1 MIRHLKNNLSLRIAA
16 FLVLGM
22 SVLMTA
28 LCAFFITTAA
38 SKMEHNLLL
47 KGKGMAR
54 QGATIV
60 AELLT
65 TGIRDKKLTAE
76 DAFDERYETIAGAET
91 SKFRT
96 RFVAFTDLALPRVQD
111 VFLKDPDIL
120 FAAAADRNG
129 YIGTHN
135 NPARSKRRFDD
146 ENGLKAARN
155 TDPEGLVQ
163 LYHRDTGEW
172 AWDISS
178 PITVEGKHWG
188 SFRVGFSK
196 ARLDAQIRG
205 FVLTMAAASLV
216 VGLLTSAFVFWLL
229 RRALRPLDR
238 MVRVVD
244 AVSHGDLSQDI
255 EVRSSDEIGQMAA
268 GLRRMV
274 ESLRQVV
281 GAVRTSA
288 HVVEAGVSEISA
300 SAEEMSRASQS
311 QAVAAD
317 ETSSSM
323 EEMAA
328 SIQQVAGNAQTLAQS
343 VDDTSSAIEEMMASI
358 RHVAGNSDNLGSA
371 VGETSAA
378 IEEMAAS
385 IQQVA
390 RNIEETHRVASH
402 ANEAAREGQ
411 QAVEK
416 TVSGMTNV
424 SQVMGEVVQAI
435 EGLGKRSGEIGA
447 IVEVIDDIAEQ
458 TNLLALNAA
467 IEAARAGEAGR
478 GFAVVADE
486 VRKLAERSA
495 RATGEIATLIK
506 GIQRETTLAIES
518 SDRGE
523 KVIREGVDLAQ
534 AAGQSLSAIVGSVE
548 RAGELM
554 AQIAQAAQE
563 QAHAAE
569 QITGAVANMS
579 HLTQQVTSA
588 TREEAVGTEQIA
600 RATDVMNRM
609 THQVSEATAEQKKG
623 GERIVLAAENVSRA
637 STEAAEATRLIAQ
650 ASGGLQLQASA
661 LLDAIAF
668 FKLDAAHEAEAR
680 VPAAGATVPMLKA

>member
-1 MIRHLKNNLSLRIAA
+1 MIRHIQTNLSLRIAT
-16 FLVLGM
+16 FLVLGLGLLM
-22 SVLMTA
+22 SA
-28 LCAFFITTAA
+28 LCAFFISTAA
-38 SKMEHNLLL
+38 QKMEYNLLL

-54 QGATIV
+54 QGAAVV
-60 AELLT
+60 AELLS
-65 TGIRDKKLTAE
+65 TGIRDGKLSADE
-76 DAFDERYETIAGAET
+76 AFDESYQAIAGSET
-91 SKFRT
+91 AKYRT

-111 VFLKDPDIL
+111 VFMKDPDIL

-135 NPARSKRRFDD
+135 NPERSKRRFDD
-146 ENGLKAARN
+146 PIGLKAAQN
-155 TDPEGLVQ
+155 TEAAGLVQ

-178 PITVEGKHWG
+178 PITIEGRHWG
-188 SFRVGFSK
+188 AFRVGFSK
-196 ARLDAQIRG
+196 ARLDGQIRD
-205 FVLTMAAASLV
+205 FVLTMASASV
-216 VGLLTSAFVFWLL
+216 VVIALLSAFVFWLL
-229 RRALRPLDR
+229 RRALRPLDH
-238 MVRVVD
+238 MVRVVE
-244 AVSHGDLSQDI
+244 AVSHGDLRHNV
-255 EVRSSDEIGQMAA
+255 EVRSADEIGKMAA
-268 GLRRMV
+268 SLQRMIA
-274 ESLRQVV
+274 SLRQVV
-281 GAVRTSA
+281 GTVRGAA
-288 HVVEAGVSEISA
+288 HVVEGGVSEISA

-311 QAVAAD
+311 QAAAAE

-323 EEMAA
+323 DEMAA
-328 SIQQVAGNAQTLAQS
+328 AIQQVAGNAQTLAQS
-343 VDDTSSAIEEMMASI
+343 VDDTSSAIEQMMASI
-358 RHVAGNSDNLGSA
+358 RHVAGNSDNLNSA
-371 VGETSAA
+371 VSETSAA

-390 RNIEETHRVASH
+390 RNIEETHQVAGH
-402 ANEAAREGQ
+402 ASEAAREGQ

-416 TVSGMTNV
+416 TVAGMTNV
-424 SQVMGEVVQAI
+424 SQVMGEVIHAI

-495 RATGEIATLIK
+495 KATKEIAELIK
-506 GIQRETTLAIES
+506 GIQRETQHAIES

-523 KVIREGVDLAQ
+523 HAIREGVTLAQ

-548 RAGELM
+548 RAGVLM
-554 AQIAQAAQE
+554 GQIAQASQE
-563 QAHAAE
+563 QANAAE

-588 TREEAVGTEQIA
+588 TREEAVGSEQIV
-600 RATDVMNRM
+600 RATDVMNQM
-609 THQVSEATAEQKKG
+609 THQVSEATSEQKKG

-637 STEAAEATRLIAQ
+637 AQEASEATRLIAQ
-650 ASGGLQLQASA
+650 ASGGLQAQATT

-668 FKLDAAHEAEAR
+668 FKLDDAHERTQR
-680 VPAAGATVPMLKA
+680 VPAAEKSVPMLKA